1 MEEKDINKIEAEQDV
16 KPTDETLSEPTAE
29 VSEKD
34 STVELREAYE
44 EKRAEQPPQKKKKM
58 SKKKL
63 TLIIVASVVVA
74 LLVAVGLFLLISRL
88 LAQKYTI
95 VTVDASNTPPA
106 VAVSYSTEELALINS
121 AMAEDATDDVIKQ
134 AIAMMYAKA
143 NSNKI
148 NNTEQAITILQ
159 GKGSANAF
167 GAIGSMV
174 VRGFK
179 VQSGTE
185 FYYQKAAPI
194 VECDPIEVQIS
205 LEKLLNQQERVYTN
219 GTDIF
224 RYTGTLKGTKSK
236 IRLDENTNP
245 MTATV
250 PFIPVDVPN
259 KNEIK
264 SAPDKA
270 TFYENGYYLQD
281 PREIT
286 NFNIEADYVV
296 LNDDWDDESSRAEGE
311 KKPDTI
317 KRIERQMTQSGDYY
331 YVCRFSLLIAGENRE
346 GCVGTAR
353 RYLRDSAGST
363 DLEYLRFDVRL
374 EVWEN
379 GFFKMMHDEE
389 IWKGTAKGVE
399 TESRSWYESLTYYD
413 FNADLFTAEDAAEY
427 EGEDWAANIIAHYKA
442 ELDNAKK

>member
-16 KPTDETLSEPTAE
+16 TPTDEPSSDPTAE

-63 TLIIVASVVVA
+63 AIIIVASVVVA

-95 VTVDASNTPPA
+95 VTVNAPNTPPA

-148 NNTEQAITILQ
+148 NSTEQAITILQ

-167 GAIGSMV
+167 GAVGSMV
-174 VRGFK
+174 VRGIK

-194 VECDPIEVQIS
+194 VECDPINLQIS
-205 LEKLLNQQERVYTN
+205 LEALLNQQERVYTN
-219 GTDIF
+219 GTDVF
-224 RYTGTLKGTKSK
+224 LYTGTLKGPKAK
-236 IRLDENTNP
+236 IRLDERTNP

-250 PFIPVDVPN
+250 PFIPVGVPN
-259 KNEIK
+259 KSEIK
-264 SAPDKA
+264 SAPDKE

-286 NFNIEADYVV
+286 NFNIEADYI
-296 LNDDWDDESSRAEGE
+296 LLSDDWDDESSRAEGE

-317 KRIERQMTQSGDYY
+317 KRIERQRTQNGEYY
-331 YVCRFSLLIAGENRE
+331 YVCRFSLLIAGEGRE

-353 RYLRDSAGST
+353 RYLRDSAAST
-363 DLEYLRFDVRL
+363 NLEYLRFDVRL

-389 IWKGTAKGVE
+389 IWAGTAKGVD
-399 TESRSWYESLTYYD
+399 TESRSWYESITFYD
-413 FNADLFTAEDAAEY
+413 LSEELFTAEDAAEY
-427 EGEDWAANIIAHYKA
+427 KGEDWAAKIIAHYKA